1 MKKLLALLLAVV
13 LVFGLAACSTDNK
26 KENSTDGTISETQTD
41 TTPSTE
47 NTETTEPSTEVTTP
61 SDETTEGTEETTPP
75 TEGSTNTESKPTEE
89 TSKKEDNKKEDT
101 KTETTTSPTER
112 PVVKDEDLNSSSQKK
127 DDTMFNSYESFVQ
140 NSVTSESF
148 SLSSAPSN
156 LTALKPVCDCNIKFS
171 GNLKNGSVEV
181 TINGVGHGHSWGTA
195 ELHSVGKTTTNKNV
209 ASAGVSVSSP
219 NGQMLVACGQCGF
232 VKGENFIFV
241 KIPGKSHGH
250 GWSWPMEKVEN
261 KTCHCLDF
269 LTGDFE
275 NGSYSPK
282 VYGVISGSAPYI
294 CGHGWSTSKS
304 VSTGVSAGATA
315 GASASAS
322 VGTGIVGNVAA
333 VGSSVSESVSKPHG
347 LTGVPPCQHCG
358 FRKYENIYGS
368 KIITFKCLE
377 NGGSHTI
384 DFTTFHKIGEKVNC
398 PCGLTTSGN
407 KANGSFSFSSKY
419 SNHGHGWATS
429 VSVGSPNTH
438 SSSGEGWSTGAS
450 HSVGGTIQGVT
461 NSESWSNST
470 SHSTGSSIVS
480 RCSCEQ
486 EDVEN
491 GFIVKCP
498 ATNKYH
504 VINYS

>member
-1 MKKLLALLLAVV
+1 MKKLLAFLLAVV
-13 LVFGLAACSTDNK
+13 LVFGLVACSTDNK

-47 NTETTEPSTEVTTP
+47 NTETTEPSE
-61 SDETTEGTEETTPP
+61 ENTEETTTP
-75 TEGSTNTESKPTEE
+75 TEGSDNTENKPSEE
-89 TSKKEDNKKEDT
+89 TTNKNDKE
-101 KTETTTSPTER
+101 TSTPSENR
-112 PVVKDEDLNSSSQKK
+112 PVVKDEDSNTSSQKK

-148 SLSSAPSN
+148 SLSNAPSN
-156 LTALKPVCDCNIKFS
+156 LTELKPVCNCNIKFN
-171 GNLKNGSVEV
+171 GNLKSGSVEV
-181 TINGVGHGHSWGTA
+181 VINGVGHGHSWGTA
-195 ELHSVGKTTTNKNV
+195 EMHSTASSSKSTST
-209 ASAGVSVSSP
+209 ASAGVSAFAP
-219 NGQMLVACGQCGF
+219 NGQMLIACGQCGF

-250 GWSWPMEKVEN
+250 GWSWPKEKVED
-261 KTCHCLDF
+261 KTCHCLEF

-275 NGSYSPK
+275 NGSYSPEI
-282 VYGVISGSAPYI
+282 YGIISGGAPYV

-304 VSTGVSAGATA
+304 VSTGISSDVSVGV
-315 GASASAS
+315 SPS
-322 VGTGIVGNVAA
+322 VGTGIVGNA
-333 VGSSVSESVSKPHG
+333 VSAGGSVSESVSKPQN
-347 LTGVPPCQHCG
+347 LTGVPPCPNCG

-368 KIITFKCLE
+368 KIITFRCLE

-398 PCGLTTSGN
+398 PCGLTTSGD
-407 KANGSFSFSSKY
+407 KANGSFGFALKY
-419 SNHGHGWATS
+419 SGHGHGWSTS
-429 VSVGSPNTH
+429 VSVGSPNTQ
-438 SSSGEGWSTGAS
+438 SSSTGGYNAGASQTVGSSHSNTVSESWSAGTS
-450 HSVGGTIQGVT
+450 HSVGTTQGVT
-461 NSESWSNST
+461 NSESWSTGT

-480 RCSCEQ
+480 SCSCEY
-486 EDVEN
+486 EEVEN